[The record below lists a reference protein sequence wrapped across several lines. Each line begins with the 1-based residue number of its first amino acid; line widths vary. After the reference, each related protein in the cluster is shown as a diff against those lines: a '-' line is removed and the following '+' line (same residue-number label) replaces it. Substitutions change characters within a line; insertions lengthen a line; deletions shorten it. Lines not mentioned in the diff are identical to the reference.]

1 MQGQVNALRIRH
13 ASAEENLHEEEET
26 QEYLIRSF
34 DQILSQIAAPFDDNQ
49 AWIVRLLFALKYINR
64 NTIYHFKNINL
75 STAFDLIHLVDNYS
89 RNGFSWS

>member
-49 AWIVRLLFALKYINR
+49 A
-64 NTIYHFKNINL
+64 
-75 STAFDLIHLVDNYS
+75 
-89 RNGFSWS
+89 